1 VTLSLAAEECT
12 GLVRAGHQEEARLI
26 AARFGF
32 EDLHSRNDAVNLIYD
47 KAVRA
52 AARYILLHSPAL
64 VIDALD
70 AAIESCRRRE
80 LAHRLV
86 ELLLIRALARQQ
98 QPDRVGAETDLVEAM
113 GIAAPRAYQR
123 VFLDEGRPLFA
134 LIDRLDLER
143 LSGSPA
149 APLARRLQRTVRKN
163 DNPERHAVETRSE
176 QLTRREV
183 SILKRLESGLSNKEI
198 AEAIFV
204 SEGTLKWHLHNVYGK
219 LDVKNRSGAISRA
232 KEAGIL

>member
-1 VTLSLAAEECT
+1 
-12 GLVRAGHQEEARLI
+12 VRAGRPEEARLI

-32 EDLHSRNDAVNLIYD
+32 EGVSSPRDASDLIYD

-52 AARYILLHSPAL
+52 ATRYILLKSSAP
-64 VIDALD
+64 VINVLD
-70 AAIESCRRRE
+70 AAIQSCRQRG

-86 ELLLIRALARQQ
+86 ELTLIRALARQQ
-98 QPDRVGAETDLVEAM
+98 EGDRAAAETDLIEAM
-113 GIAAPRAYQR
+113 VIAAPRAYVR
-123 VFLDEGRPLFA
+123 VFLDEGRPILA
-134 LIDRLDLER
+134 LIERLDSER
-143 LSGSPA
+143 LSGSQA
-149 APLARRLQRTVRKN
+149 APLARQLQRVLRKSDN
-163 DNPERHAVETRSE
+163 DGRPAVETLSE

-219 LDVKNRSGAISRA
+219 LDVKNRSGAILRA
-232 KEAGIL
+232 REVGIL